1 MAETEK
7 TRLGEQEGDDGTQ
20 VRQESPGRG
29 CKNRRLEG
37 KLKEGEVRI
46 LHKDFF
52 LSYIFS

>member
-37 KLKEGEVRI
+37 KLKKGEVRI
-46 LHKDFF
+46 LHKDCFR
-52 LSYIFS
+52 L